1 MSSATRSPAGF
12 RPRWLAV
19 LALIVVV
26 AGFELYVSWLALHPS
41 VTDNYRAYYIDQT
54 TTCLDKPVSGRY
66 TLGQTVSFLPDDPP
80 GAWAL
85 RVCGWDG
92 PVGDGTH
99 SIGTR
104 SMLHFMLGS
113 APGDLILR
121 LQMTAIMAPDGRTQ
135 RLAVSGNGV
144 LLGETTIGNGLT
156 KSADFAVPASIID
169 ASDGRLDIALDY
181 PTATEMVPHDSDT
194 HYRSIKLLS
203 LQLRRPGDPPS
214 AGAQDD
220 PLAQRHHAGPD

>member
-1 MSSATRSPAGF
+1 MSSAAVPIAVRT
-12 RPRWLAV
+12 RWLAV

-26 AGFELYVSWLALHPS
+26 GGFELFVSWLALHPA
-41 VTDNYRAYYIDQT
+41 VTDNYRAYYIDQS
-54 TTCLDKPVSGRY
+54 TTCLDKPTSGRY

-80 GAWAL
+80 AAWAL

-104 SMLHFMLGS
+104 SMLRFTLGS
-113 APGDLILR
+113 APSDLILR
-121 LQMTAIMAPDGRTQ
+121 LQMTAIMAPDNRTQ

-144 LLGETTIGNGLT
+144 LLGETTIANGAT
-156 KSADFAVPASIID
+156 KSVDFAVPASIID
-169 ASDGRLDIALDY
+169 AADGRLDIALDY

-220 PLAQRHHAGPD
+220 PVAQRHHSGPDL

>member
-1 MSSATRSPAGF
+1 LSSARFLTARTRWFAI
-12 RPRWLAV
+12 LV
-19 LALIVVV
+19 LIVGV
-26 AGFELYVSWLALHPS
+26 AGFELYVSWLALHPA

-54 TTCLDKPVSGRY
+54 TTCLDKPVSGHY
-66 TLGQTVSFLPDDPP
+66 TLGQTVSFLPDDTP

-113 APGDLILR
+113 TAGDLILR
-121 LQMTAIMAPDGRTQ
+121 LQMTAILAPDSRSQ
-135 RLAVSGNGV
+135 RIVVSGNGV
-144 LLGETTIGNGLT
+144 RLGEATIANGVT
-156 KSADFAVPASIID
+156 KSVDFAVPAAIVE
-169 ASDGRLDIALDY
+169 ASGGRLDIALDY
-181 PTATEMVPHDSDT
+181 PTATEMVPNDSNT

-220 PLAQRHHAGPD
+220 PVARRHHAGPD